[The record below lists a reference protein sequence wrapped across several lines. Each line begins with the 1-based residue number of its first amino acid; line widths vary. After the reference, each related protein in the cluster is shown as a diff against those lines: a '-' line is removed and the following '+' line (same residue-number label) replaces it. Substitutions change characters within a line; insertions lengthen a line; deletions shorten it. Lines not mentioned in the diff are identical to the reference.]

1 MKIAV
6 LSDLH
11 LSDGLDES
19 HLNVFREALK
29 ICRENNADVIA
40 CAGDMVKAGAC
51 AAASFLIESL
61 KKLHQV
67 RQSPDGLHNHTP
79 ITGWYESLISLAS
92 FISEWKNGTFKDA
105 LLFVECRGGWESSY
119 SLFKN
124 ELLV

>member
-19 HLNVFREALK
+19 HLNVLREALK

-61 KKLHQV
+61 KKLRQCICIKSGRVLTVFITTHQL
-67 RQSPDGLHNHTP
+67 P
-79 ITGWYESLISLAS
+79 A
-92 FISEWKNGTFKDA
+92 GTK
-105 LLFVECRGGWESSY
+105 V
-119 SLFKN
+119 
-124 ELLV
+124 